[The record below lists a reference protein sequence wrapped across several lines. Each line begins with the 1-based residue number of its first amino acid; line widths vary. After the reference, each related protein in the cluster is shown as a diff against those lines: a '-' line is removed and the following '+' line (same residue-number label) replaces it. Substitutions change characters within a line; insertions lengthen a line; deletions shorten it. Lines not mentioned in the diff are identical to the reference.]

1 MHLEEVTPPRVD
13 IFREAILE
21 VLELELAS
29 ADKLSPPGDIA
40 AISAIIYPVVPGTCR
55 GGGF

>member
-1 MHLEEVTPPRVD
+1 MQLDAKEVTPPRVD

-29 ADKLSPPGDIA
+29 AHIL
-40 AISAIIYPVVPGTCR
+40 T
-55 GGGF
+55 